1 MRTLIIAEIGINHG
15 GNFQTALDLIEVSLD
30 ADLIKFQTY
39 FGRFPDYKHVEFNRD
54 QWQELFEYCLIF
66 DKRWISTPFDEA
78 AVEFLDDCGQKIWKI
93 PSNPAVV
100 KNPALL
106 RKIAQL
112 KNCEKVILSTGIS
125 NDSEISSTLDIFDGK
140 NVTLMHCVSRY
151 PTPINELKL
160 DRICHL
166 NKTFGLPVGFSDHSL
181 SVDAPLQAVK
191 LGAVAIEKHIT
202 LSHDMDGPDHL
213 SSLEPKEFAQMV
225 SRIRRYERNS
235 WCIAAF

>member
-1 MRTLIIAEIGINHG
+1 MKTLIISEIGINHG
-15 GNFQTALDLIEVSLD
+15 GDFQTAVDLIEASID
-30 ADLIKFQTY
+30 AGVDLIKFQTY
-39 FGRFPDYKHVEFNRD
+39 FGTFPDYKHVEFNRD
-54 QWQELFEYCLIF
+54 QWRELFEYCLIF

-78 AVEFLDDCGQKIWKI
+78 AVDFLDECGQRIWKI

-100 KNPALL
+100 RNPKLL

-125 NDSEISSTLDIFDGK
+125 NNSEIRSTLDIFKGK
-140 NVTLMHCVSRY
+140 NVILMHCVSKY
-151 PTPINELKL
+151 PTPISELKL

-202 LSHDMDGPDHL
+202 LSHDMAGPDHKA
-213 SSLEPKEFAQMV
+213 SLEPKAFKQMV
-225 SRIRRYERNS
+225 NHIRRYERNL
-235 WCIAAF
+235 